1 MINTHIFSSYLTP
14 LFTAIKKLK
23 SSQLNWMYEQFV
35 THTGNGVIHIWVLC
49 VSLKTPPRRKY
60 YLDKIELIYE
70 GWNFSGTTFSISIKQ
85 SFH

>member
-35 THTGNGVIHIWVLC
+35 THTGNGVVHI
-49 VSLKTPPRRKY
+49 
-60 YLDKIELIYE
+60 
-70 GWNFSGTTFSISIKQ
+70 
-85 SFH
+85 